1 MKTIIVSRGDER
13 RWHTLNLLHGEV
25 DATVVVHNMDIVRR
39 MRKVFPD
46 FEITSSNTEKLVDKR
61 NWILKRLLKK
71 NEWFVGMDDNIRG
84 FTMVRKPYRDMP
96 TNSTNEPPPRGTYKT
111 WREIYNHE
119 VGYDIWRE
127 EFGRDIEMAASQ
139 GANLV
144 GVATMENPW
153 MRAKR
158 YSNYRFVKTKIYA
171 MRNTG
176 KFWFENDISH
186 DSWLTAMCIAVH
198 GKVLVDSYLHHKVK
212 MYEVGGLGTR
222 EEREAKGLLKFMDHT
237 IKSFPGLVTVGHGA
251 NTALRMCKTTEN
263 SVEKWRK
270 ENGYIK

>member
-13 RWHTLNLLHGEV
+13 RWHTLNLLHSEV

-46 FEITSSNTEKLVDKR
+46 FEIVSSNTERLVDKR
-61 NWILKRLLKK
+61 NWILKRMLSK
-71 NEWFVGMDDNIRG
+71 NEWFIGMDDNIRG
-84 FTMVRKPYRDMP
+84 FTMVQKPFRR
-96 TNSTNEPPPRGTYKT
+96 NSINDTAGTVPKGYKS
-111 WREIYNHE
+111 WREIYNKE
-119 VGYDIWRE
+119 VSYKDWHREFCIDLDI
-127 EFGRDIEMAASQ
+127 AASE

-153 MRAKR
+153 MRAR
-158 YSNYRFVKTKIYA
+158 HYSNYRFVKTKIYA

-212 MYEVGGLGTR
+212 MYEIGGLGTR

-237 IKSFPGLVTVGHGA
+237 IKSFPGLVTVGHGK
-251 NTALRMCKTTEN
+251 NTALRMCKTNEN